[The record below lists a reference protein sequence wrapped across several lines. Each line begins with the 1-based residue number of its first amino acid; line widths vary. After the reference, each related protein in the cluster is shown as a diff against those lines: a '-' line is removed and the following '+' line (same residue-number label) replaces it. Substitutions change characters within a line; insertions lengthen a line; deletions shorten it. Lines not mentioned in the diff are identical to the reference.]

1 MRTATTIEASSGKDA
16 VEFAVEAER
25 LGLDVCWVAEAWGA
39 DAPSPLGYLAART
52 ERMLLGSGVIQIG
65 TRSPVT
71 IAQTAMT
78 LAHLS
83 GGRFLLGLGASGPQV
98 MEGLH
103 GVPFGHPLG
112 RMRETVE
119 IVRRVFTG
127 EKVTY
132 AGRHYELPLPGAKP
146 MRVSLPPVSVPVY
159 LATLSPKMLAL
170 TGEIADGWLGTSFIP
185 ERADAYFEH
194 LDTGLARA
202 GTGARARASLDVCQ
216 GAEISLV
223 SEAELASTLASRKK
237 ELAFSLGGMGTA
249 TANFYND
256 AYSRQGWA
264 EVAAEVR
271 ARWQA
276 GDRDGAAA
284 LVTDEMVLATTLI
297 GTEDMVRARLRA
309 WRDAGVDTVRLYPA
323 GDTLTARLDTLAR
336 GIDLV
341 RAALPD
347 PHLVDQRSVQRGI
360 LVAPN
365 PGGDEYGEAC
375 VENRDIGCLVGNDA
389 IGLGP
394 QPPGRGGVGE
404 LRRLR
409 LAGQRV
415 DVRIAELGPV
425 ESAGLVSRLAA
436 QHGAEERRRGGE
448 VGAPSCETGLD
459 LGAVV
464 AEVGEELICGN
475 CVQAGLVSQLI
486 EEPDEVGAFRLIRG
500 IVAAPNGHRHVHR
513 AGFPDK
519 QSRLIHVRAM
529 PGPVPGADRGGAIAL
544 VARKV
549 RWEHMARR
557 GGLTGGELVELQGPL
572 AIDGVA
578 DGLPRLDVRER
589 RLAGVEREIIGAHFE
604 TGVDPGR
611 VPDGE

>member
-83 GGRFLLGLGASGPQV
+83 GGRFLLGLGVSGPQV

-132 AGRHYELPLPGAKP
+132 AGRHYELPLPGVKGSKP

-185 ERADAYFEH
+185 ERAGAYFEH
-194 LDTGLARA
+194 LDEGLARA
-202 GTGARARASLDVCQ
+202 DRTRAGLDVCQ

-223 SEAELASTLASRKK
+223 SEAELARTLASRKK

-264 EVAAEVR
+264 EVAAQVR
-271 ARWQA
+271 ERWQA

-284 LVTDEMVLATTLI
+284 LVTDDMVLATTLI
-297 GTEDMVRARLRA
+297 GTEDMVRARLQA
-309 WRDAGVDTVRLYPA
+309 WRDAGVNTVRLYPA

-336 GIDLV
+336 GIELV
-341 RAALPD
+341 R
-347 PHLVDQRSVQRGI
+347 SVG
-360 LVAPN
+360 
-365 PGGDEYGEAC
+365 
-375 VENRDIGCLVGNDA
+375 
-389 IGLGP
+389 
-394 QPPGRGGVGE
+394 
-404 LRRLR
+404 
-409 LAGQRV
+409 
-415 DVRIAELGPV
+415 
-425 ESAGLVSRLAA
+425 SASL
-436 QHGAEERRRGGE
+436 
-448 VGAPSCETGLD
+448 
-459 LGAVV
+459 
-464 AEVGEELICGN
+464 
-475 CVQAGLVSQLI
+475 
-486 EEPDEVGAFRLIRG
+486 
-500 IVAAPNGHRHVHR
+500 
-513 AGFPDK
+513 
-519 QSRLIHVRAM
+519 M
-529 PGPVPGADRGGAIAL
+529 P
-544 VARKV
+544 
-549 RWEHMARR
+549 
-557 GGLTGGELVELQGPL
+557 
-572 AIDGVA
+572 
-578 DGLPRLDVRER
+578 
-589 RLAGVEREIIGAHFE
+589 
-604 TGVDPGR
+604 
-611 VPDGE
+611 